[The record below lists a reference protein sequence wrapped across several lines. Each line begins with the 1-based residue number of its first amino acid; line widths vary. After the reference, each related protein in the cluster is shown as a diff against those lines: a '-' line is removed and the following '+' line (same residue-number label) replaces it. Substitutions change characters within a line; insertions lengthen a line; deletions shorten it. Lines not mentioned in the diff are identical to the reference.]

1 MLARTV
7 RSEAQERNLSVPQVR
22 LLTIVA
28 AAIIPIAFILMILC
42 ARLFM
47 TNSLLNLIETLGT
60 GPFIVAAVIAATALT
75 LAITRIFSRISG
87 KLAVARGITWAIALA
102 VLFAIELFLALMLL
116 TGYAIAY
123 PVLVV
128 GLIVLAATLPLPK
141 RS

>member
-1 MLARTV
+1 M
-7 RSEAQERNLSVPQVR
+7 PQVQ

-47 TNSLLNLIETLGT
+47 TNSLFNFIETLGT
-60 GPFIVAAVIAATALT
+60 DPFIVAAVVAAIALAF
-75 LAITRIFSRISG
+75 AITRIFSRISG
-87 KLAVARGITWAIALA
+87 KPAVARGITWTIALV